1 MQSISTRMAISIHP
15 PRTSQL
21 EQFAKFLRRPYVALL
36 LLIACIFGL
45 YYGTL
50 SFEFVWDDFPQIV
63 DNPMLHSWNIRR
75 AFLSDL
81 WFHTNR
87 EQVFYRPLFVIWSI
101 LNFKIFALKS
111 AGWHLTTLLMH
122 IAATCM
128 VFWVARRLKVDYWT
142 ALLAALLF
150 GLHPIHIECAAWISS
165 GSDSMMTIFY
175 LLAFVAYLKTNEPQA
190 NRRGWTT
197 LSYAALACA
206 LLTKEMAVTFAVI
219 IALYEWV
226 VSKEELHRRAARLR
240 RSVLSAAPYALITAG
255 YLVLRTLVLH
265 RATNLDSHY
274 SNLAVILTLPIVLF
288 SYLRLLIL
296 PKGLTTLYYTPYTVR
311 PEFWNFVFPLCVLL
325 LVAAALW
332 LWSRRSR
339 DPLINFFAFWL
350 LISLTPTLCL
360 RAFPAGSGVRDR
372 YIYLGSVGF
381 AVLTAKLIRAIK
393 DNSGTLF
400 RPIAQGTIVAVVCI
414 FYAIGIWTQQIYWAS
429 NLLLFYRGYSLYPN
443 SFAVQMNVAGALIQ
457 KREYLSAIAMLN
469 EVIRQYP
476 GSGEPYYSLAEV
488 YVSADNDE
496 ASRRALET
504 ALQLKP
510 DLLQSDVG
518 RVRVATLLGELGD
531 FQGAVKLYEQVLSE
545 EPEMFSAVYGCGY
558 TYFLLKSD
566 SGAESLLLR
575 AAQLAPR
582 TSQPLF
588 YLGQIYFRTGRLELA
603 EGSLRKALS
612 LDPQVYGYHYW
623 LGRVLASRGDVVH
636 AKMEYSEELKLH
648 PSNHDALAE
657 VNPQSTSSLKRGTS
671 VRN

>member
-1 MQSISTRMAISIHP
+1 MTDSSHP
-15 PRTSQL
+15 HASQL
-21 EQFAKFLRRPYVALL
+21 ERLGQFLRRPYVALL
-36 LLIACIFGL
+36 LLIVCIFGL

-101 LNFKIFALKS
+101 LNFKIFALKT
-111 AGWHLTTLLMH
+111 AGWHLTTLLLH
-122 IAATCM
+122 IASTCM
-128 VFWVARRLKVDYWT
+128 VFCVTRRLKVDYWT

-175 LLAFVAYLKTNEPQA
+175 LLAFVAYLKTHEPQA
-190 NRRGWTT
+190 NRRAWTL

-226 VSKEELHRRAARLR
+226 SSKEELRPLAARLR

-288 SYLRLLIL
+288 SYLRLLIF
-296 PKGLTTLYYTPYTVR
+296 PKGLTTLYYTPYTVH

-332 LWSRRSR
+332 LWARRSR
-339 DPLINFFAFWL
+339 DILISFFGLWL
-350 LISLTPTLCL
+350 LISLAPTLYL
-360 RAFPAGSGVRDR
+360 RLFPAGSGVRDR
-372 YIYLGSVGF
+372 YVYLGSVGF

-393 DNSGTLF
+393 NNSGTLF
-400 RPIAQGTIVAVVCI
+400 RPITQGTIVAVVCI
-414 FYAIGIWTQQIYWAS
+414 SYAIGIWTQQIYWAN

-443 SFAVQMNVAGALIQ
+443 SFAVQMNVAAALIQ
-457 KREYLSAIAMLN
+457 KREYLPAIAILKR
-469 EVIRQYP
+469 VIQQYP
-476 GSGEPYYSLAEV
+476 DSGEPYSALAEL
-488 YVSADNDE
+488 YVSVDKDDE
-496 ASRRALET
+496 SRRALDT

-510 DLLQSDVG
+510 DLLQSDFGKV
-518 RVRVATLLGELGD
+518 
-531 FQGAVKLYEQVLSE
+531 
-545 EPEMFSAVYGCGY
+545 
-558 TYFLLKSD
+558 
-566 SGAESLLLR
+566 
-575 AAQLAPR
+575 
-582 TSQPLF
+582 
-588 YLGQIYFRTGRLELA
+588 
-603 EGSLRKALS
+603 
-612 LDPQVYGYHYW
+612 
-623 LGRVLASRGDVVH
+623 
-636 AKMEYSEELKLH
+636 
-648 PSNHDALAE
+648 
-657 VNPQSTSSLKRGTS
+657 
-671 VRN
+671 